1 MIKNFKIIFQK
12 KSIGVGRRKK
22 STARVFLKPGK
33 GDLIINNISGEK
45 YLQKNKIYLDNINIP
60 LKALNLQNR
69 YNVFVLT
76 RGGGLVSQI
85 ASIKLAISRLLSR
98 IKLENRLILK
108 KSGLLTRDPRVKER
122 KKYGLRK
129 ARKAPQYSKR

>member
-45 YLQKNKIYLDNINIP
+45 YLQKNKIEE
-60 LKALNLQNR
+60 K
-69 YNVFVLT
+69 
-76 RGGGLVSQI
+76 VSYF
-85 ASIKLAISRLLSR
+85 S
-98 IKLENRLILK
+98 
-108 KSGLLTRDPRVKER
+108 
-122 KKYGLRK
+122 
-129 ARKAPQYSKR
+129 